1 MSVFA
6 PLYSLIFH
14 NSLSNCIDSPTLD
27 ETKAA
32 SLHQTKKPPMYKVI
46 MLNDDFTPMDF
57 VVYILEAIFQKNN
70 DDAMQIML
78 DIHHNG
84 SANCGLYTYEIAE
97 MKQTQVIQFA
107 RQNQYPLQCIL
118 EKE

>member
-6 PLYSLIFH
+6 PLYSFIFQNNH
-14 NSLSNCIDSPTLD
+14 SDCIDSQILN

-32 SLHQTKKPPMYKVI
+32 PTHQTKKPPMYKVI

-57 VVYILEAIFQKNN
+57 VVYILEAIFQKNH

-84 SANCGLYTYEIAE
+84 SAHCGAYTFEIAE